1 MIDTYED
8 QNANKTRSI
17 ISLIACILVG
27 LTLVIAGSGK
37 LIGFGEVPGQTIE
50 FIGDILPEA
59 WITPGS
65 VYFLF
70 EIFVPYVLPISE
82 LLLGLLLL
90 VGLASRLIA
99 ILCIPL
105 IISFMVNNI
114 WVIGQGLDKFPECVC
129 FGIWETF
136 FGGLT
141 PVQSLIYD
149 ITLFVLVIII
159 IFVHP
164 GRFLASRPWLEKII
178 TREPY

>member
-1 MIDTYED
+1 MNDMHG
-8 QNANKTRSI
+8 NNKTRAI
-17 ISLIACILVG
+17 VSLVASILVG

-70 EIFVPYVLPISE
+70 EIFVPYVLPITE
-82 LLLGLLLL
+82 MLLGLLLL
-90 VGLASRLIA
+90 VGLASRLVA

-105 IISFMVNNI
+105 IAAFMTNNI
-114 WVIGQGLDKFPECVC
+114 WSIGQGLDKFPECVC
-129 FGIWETF
+129 FGIWETL

-141 PVQSLIYD
+141 PAQSLVYD
-149 ITLFVLVIII
+149 ISLFVLVIVI

-164 GRFLASRPWLEKII
+164 GRFLASRAWLEKLI
-178 TREPY
+178 TRESDY

>member
-1 MIDTYED
+1 MQEE
-8 QNANKTRSI
+8 NRTRAI
-17 ISLIACILVG
+17 ITLVASILVG
-27 LTLVIAGSGK
+27 LTLVVSGSGK

-50 FIGDILPEA
+50 FVGDILPEA

-82 LLLGLLLL
+82 MLLGLLLL
-90 VGLASRLIA
+90 VGLVPRLVA

-105 IISFMVNNI
+105 IAAFMTNNI
-114 WVIGQGLDKFPECVC
+114 WSISQGLDKFPECVC

-141 PVQSLIYD
+141 PVQSLVYD
-149 ITLFVLVIII
+149 ISLLVLVIVI

-164 GRFLASRPWLEKII
+164 GRFLASRAWLERLI
-178 TREPY
+178 TREPGY

>member
-1 MIDTYED
+1 MQEE
-8 QNANKTRSI
+8 NRTRAI
-17 ISLIACILVG
+17 ITLVASILVG
-27 LTLVIAGSGK
+27 LTLVVSGSGK

-50 FIGDILPEA
+50 FVGDILPEA

-82 LLLGLLLL
+82 MLLGLLLL
-90 VGLASRLIA
+90 VGLVPRLVA

-105 IISFMVNNI
+105 IAAFMTNNI
-114 WVIGQGLDKFPECVC
+114 WSISQGLDKFPECVC

-141 PVQSLIYD
+141 PVQSLVYD
-149 ITLFVLVIII
+149 ISLLLLVIVI

-164 GRFLASRPWLEKII
+164 GRFLASRAWLERLI
-178 TREPY
+178 TREPGY

>member
-1 MIDTYED
+1 MQEE
-8 QNANKTRSI
+8 NRTRAI
-17 ISLIACILVG
+17 ITLVASILVG
-27 LTLVIAGSGK
+27 LTLVVSGSGK

-50 FIGDILPEA
+50 FVGDILPEA

-82 LLLGLLLL
+82 MLLGLLLL
-90 VGLASRLIA
+90 VGLVPRLVA

-105 IISFMVNNI
+105 IAAFMTNNI
-114 WVIGQGLDKFPECVC
+114 WSISQGLDKFPECVC

-141 PVQSLIYD
+141 PVQSLVHD
-149 ITLFVLVIII
+149 ISLLVLVIVI

-164 GRFLASRPWLEKII
+164 GRFLASRAWLERLI
-178 TREPY
+178 TREPGY